1 MRMSNRS
8 SKRQNI
14 CCVAGC
20 SDCLQAHKAT
30 QTTACF
36 SFSRSL
42 HPVVRQSDLLT
53 FSHSRRLYTNSS
65 TNHLLRVFN
74 FFCLTLFFFF
84 FFLNFPTWF
93 FHWLNLCPLSPG
105 PALLN
110 KLEVALCNENLSVDV
125 VSHCL
130 LCLKEE
136 WMKWVKLLYATFQ
149 ILQNSDVGT
158 AHFTKSQQKQNLF
171 RFSLR

>member
-8 SKRQNI
+8 SKQQNI

-84 FFLNFPTWF
+84 FFPQLS
-93 FHWLNLCPLSPG
+93 HMVLPL
-105 PALLN
+105 
-110 KLEVALCNENLSVDV
+110 
-125 VSHCL
+125 
-130 LCLKEE
+130 
-136 WMKWVKLLYATFQ
+136 
-149 ILQNSDVGT
+149 
-158 AHFTKSQQKQNLF
+158 TKSLSS
-171 RFSLR
+171 FSRSSITEQAGGRSVQWEPVGGCCVSLPAVFEGGVDEVSKAPLCHVPDTSELGCRNSAFYKKPAKTEFV